1 MNKLT
6 FRIASFITIL
16 VAAACPSFAQKPSRT
31 QLRNEAYNLRHQ
43 LEEEQRLR
51 DQVINDLQRDLRAKE
66 IEYLEPDPE
75 DLATYPGYTVFRLLV
90 PGQYTQFVDKG
101 RDGSSYL
108 IPSERTLIAGRGTQ
122 SRPRI
127 LALANGDFVTSRSE
141 ADFGFIRDIG
151 DVPLDKIVL
160 TDVQLQPLVRFRP
173 PTDKASLAAEQKRI
187 AESALDPNFAL
198 KSQAPAIVGHSYVL
212 RGVDYGGMDL
222 VIAFRVV
229 REDTD
234 HSLILIMT
242 ELRRIWGP
250 LLTDDYS
257 PRGRLPNPCP
267 APTTLKPPGT

>member
-1 MNKLT
+1 MNQLT
-6 FRIASFITIL
+6 FRLFSFVLIF
-16 VAAACPSFAQKPSRT
+16 VAVTCPSLAQKPSRT
-31 QLRNEAYNLRHQ
+31 QLRNDTYNLRHQ

-66 IEYLEPDPE
+66 IEYLEPDAE
-75 DLATYPGYTVFRLLV
+75 DIANYPGYTIFRLLV
-90 PGQYTQFVDKG
+90 PGQYTQFVDKW
-101 RDGSSYL
+101 REGSSYS
-108 IPSERTLIAGRGTQ
+108 IPSERTLVAGRETG

-127 LALANGDFVTSRSE
+127 LALANGEFTTSRSE
-141 ADFGFIRDIG
+141 SDFGFIRDLG
-151 DVPLDKIVL
+151 DLPLDKIAL
-160 TDVQLQPLVRFRP
+160 TQGELQPLVRFRP
-173 PTDKASLAAEQKRI
+173 PTDKAGLAAEQQRI
-187 AESALDPNFAL
+187 AESAQDPNFPL
-198 KSQAPAIVGHSYVL
+198 KSHAPATVGHSYVL

-250 LLTDDYS
+250 LLTDEYS

-267 APTTLKPPGT
+267 VLPTPKKPGS